1 MENKE
6 IIDRISKLRTK
17 ANLSARML
25 SIKIGKNE
33 GYINRMESKK
43 DFLPTIESLSDILEV
58 CNSSFEEFFYY
69 DLNEYAKDKYIIDLL
84 KNCNERKKQIILD
97 ILKL

>member
-1 MENKE
+1 MEKKE
-6 IIDRISKLRTK
+6 IIERISELRTK
-17 ANLSARML
+17 AHLSARML

-43 DFLPTIESLSDILEV
+43 DFLPTIESLNDILEV

-69 DLNEYAKDKYIIDLL
+69 DLLEFSKDKYIIDLL
-84 KNCNERKKQIILD
+84 KNCNDKKKNIVLE
-97 ILKL
+97 ILKM

>member
-1 MENKE
+1 MEKKE
-6 IIDRISKLRTK
+6 IIERISELRTK
-17 ANLSARML
+17 AHLSARML

-43 DFLPTIESLSDILEV
+43 DFLPTLESLADILEV

-69 DLNEYAKDKYIIDLL
+69 DLTQYAKDKYIIDLL
-84 KNCNERKKQIILD
+84 KNCSEKKKQVLLD

>member
-1 MENKE
+1 MEKKE
-6 IIDRISKLRTK
+6 IIERISELRTK
-17 ANLSARML
+17 AHLSARML

-69 DLNEYAKDKYIIDLL
+69 DLLEFSKDKYIIDLL
-84 KNCNERKKQIILD
+84 KNCNDKKKNIVLE
-97 ILKL
+97 ILKM

>member
-1 MENKE
+1 MENND
-6 IIDRISKLRTK
+6 IIERISKLRTK

-69 DLNEYAKDKYIIDLL
+69 DLSQYSKDKYIIDLL
-84 KNCNERKKQIILD
+84 KNCNEKKKQIVLD
-97 ILKL
+97 LLKL

>member
-6 IIDRISKLRTK
+6 IIDRISKLRIQS
-17 ANLSARML
+17 NLSARAL

-43 DFLPTIESLSDILEV
+43 DFLPTIESLADILEV

-69 DLNEYAKDKYIIDLL
+69 DQSQYKTDKYILEVI
-84 KNCNERKKQIILD
+84 KNCSEKKKQIIID
-97 ILKL
+97 ILKI